1 MTEPIRWTSP
11 LGVSVLLFIAIG
23 ALWIVIGLL
32 AVPLHKRANPD
43 YLFVSTPTDT
53 AYFGGI
59 PSELAPP
66 GSALAKLRTL
76 LLTVISGLL
85 VVAGVLVVSVAWFA
99 LREGHPWALATLAVG
114 LAFAV
119 GFWALALLPYFQAQ
133 IPVTLGD
140 LPPFMWVPAA
150 LLIPAT
156 VLGWIGL
163 H

>member
-11 LGVSVLLFIAIG
+11 LGVSVLLFMAIG

-66 GSALAKLRTL
+66 GSSLAKLRTL

-85 VVAGVLVVSVAWFA
+85 VMAGVLVVSVAWFA
-99 LREGHPWALATLAVG
+99 LREGHPWALATLAIG
-114 LAFAV
+114 IALAV

>member
-1 MTEPIRWTSP
+1 MHTMTEPIRWTSP
-11 LGVSVLLFIAIG
+11 LIVSLVLFLAIG
-23 ALWIVIGLL
+23 VLWLLIGLL

-85 VVAGVLVVSVAWFA
+85 VVAGVLVGSVA
-99 LREGHPWALATLAVG
+99 GV
-114 LAFAV
+114 
-119 GFWALALLPYFQAQ
+119 
-133 IPVTLGD
+133 
-140 LPPFMWVPAA
+140 
-150 LLIPAT
+150 
-156 VLGWIGL
+156 
-163 H
+163 